1 MEPQKKALAKIKLQ
15 QVLYEIEFS
24 PPVNVQ
30 FSAHVPYDSPTQ
42 AIPLPNISPS
52 NRNRVRYLATCRYSV
67 HVESPP

>member
-30 FSAHVPYDSPTQ
+30 FSAHVPYDSPT
-42 AIPLPNISPS
+42 PG
-52 NRNRVRYLATCRYSV
+52 Y
-67 HVESPP
+67 PPYPTYHPPTGTEYDT